1 MEKPDHVEIV
11 LIALPV
17 LCEAI
22 AVMLFIA
29 AAAVWLVIISTPAP
43 V

>member
-1 MEKPDHVEIV
+1 MRNHEPVELV
-11 LIALPV
+11 KIAIPV

-29 AAAVWLVIISTPAP
+29 ACAVWMILTATQAP